1 MKDKKKWWR
10 RELTERERVHFTCG
24 QKVFVCLAAEERSS
38 QNRKR
43 QFELSEFT
51 VWCDTFLLTD
61 VYNKRMN
68 VNLLDVF
75 FKWCLIHVFFALF
88 SLFIL
93 GEAVIF
99 SSSLSLFYFFCSAD
113 GQGGPCKGLWE
124 AFSCCT
130 FLTLLPQASEVKR
143 CWDSL
148 KYVEM

>member
-1 MKDKKKWWR
+1 M
-10 RELTERERVHFTCG
+10 
-24 QKVFVCLAAEERSS
+24 
-38 QNRKR
+38 
-43 QFELSEFT
+43 
-51 VWCDTFLLTD
+51 WCDTFLLTD

-68 VNLLDVF
+68 VKLLDVF

-99 SSSLSLFYFFCSAD
+99 SSSLSFYFFCSAD

-124 AFSCCT
+124 VFRRYT

-143 CWDSL
+143 CCDSL